1 MNFRIEKADHYV
13 RQHRIIELF
22 EDLCTAVAYEQP
34 QDIKKF
40 LIEQLKVKQKHGFKS
55 GLFKHEEIENIFTLF
70 DLRREGWISR
80 EQALE
85 AFKTIAASQSQQ
97 PQNIPE
103 KVTKKDFIQIV
114 ETQLK

>member
-40 LIEQLKVKQKHGFKS
+40 LIE
-55 GLFKHEEIENIFTLF
+55 
-70 DLRREGWISR
+70 
-80 EQALE
+80 
-85 AFKTIAASQSQQ
+85 
-97 PQNIPE
+97 
-103 KVTKKDFIQIV
+103 
-114 ETQLK
+114 